1 MIAIGFSPILVR
13 FATDVEP
20 MTLAALRTL
29 FAALILLPFWYQRRT
44 PLAQLKSNGVD
55 IRMVMLA
62 GFCLGLHLTFWIA
75 SLHYTSIASAT
86 VLVSIQP
93 VLLIVAESLFFK
105 RRFAPV
111 VWTGVL
117 LACFGAVWLGV
128 LDMGQESLFVDAPFG
143 NFLALVAAV
152 IFVFY
157 FLIGRKIRQKA
168 EWIDYVFHLYLHAA
182 VTCIVLTLIWSGG
195 LPYLSSMA
203 LLVGLGLAIG
213 PTIIGHGSI
222 NYAVKYI
229 SPTLIST
236 LILSEIVFAAV
247 MAYFLF
253 QESPGTWSVVAM
265 ITIVS
270 GVVLSLSHKAE
281 TLPEKRRL

>member
-1 MIAIGFSPILVR
+1 MVAIGFSPILVR

-20 MTLAALRTL
+20 MTLAAMRTL
-29 FAALILLPFWYQRRT
+29 FAALILLPFWYRRRT
-44 PLAQLKSNGVD
+44 PLAQLKANGVN

-75 SLHYTSIASAT
+75 SLHYTSVASAT

-93 VLLIVAESLFFK
+93 VMLIVAESLIFK
-105 RRFAPV
+105 RRFASV
-111 VWTGVL
+111 VWMGVL
-117 LACFGAVWLGV
+117 LACFGVAWLGV
-128 LDMGQESLFVDAPFG
+128 LDMDQESLFVDAPFG

-152 IFVFY
+152 IFVVY

-182 VTCIVLTLIWSGG
+182 ITCIALTLIWSGG
-195 LPYLSSMA
+195 LPYISATA
-203 LLVGLGLAIG
+203 LLVGIGLAIG

-236 LILSEIVFAAV
+236 LILSEIVLAAV

-253 QESPGTWSVVAM
+253 QEYPGTWSVIAM
-265 ITIVS
+265 ITIMS
-270 GVVLSLSHKAE
+270 GVVLSLSHKGG